1 MFDVIIVGAGF
12 SGAVFAERCAS
23 VKGLKVLIIE
33 QREHI
38 AGNCFDYHDQHG
50 VLIHKY
56 GPHIF
61 HTAKQEVWDY
71 LSQFTNWREYQHEV
85 LASIDNKL
93 IPVPFNL
100 NSLKLWYVEAEAD
113 KLKEKLLSRYGY
125 GHKIG
130 IQALRETDDS
140 ELKALAELIYEK
152 VFVNYTSK
160 QWGVRPED
168 ISPEVIARVPVY
180 ISTDNRYFQDEYQA
194 IPVDGYSHL
203 FESMV
208 SHPNIELKLGQ
219 NAMEMIRLNKE
230 TGGIMF
236 KGEPFL
242 GKVVFTGMIDE
253 LFDFELGELSYRS
266 LQFQFENHHKES
278 FQTNATVNYPN
289 EHLYTRITEFKKIT
303 GQVTNS
309 TTIVKEFPQDY
320 DRSDEHKNV
329 PYYPM
334 FNAKN
339 EQLYSAYRALTEHYD
354 SLIVFGRLGDFKYY
368 NMDDA
373 VKRSLDVFD
382 QAFMSA

>member
-1 MFDVIIVGAGF
+1 MFDVIVVGAGF

-38 AGNCFDYHDQHG
+38 AGNCFDYHDQHD

-61 HTAKQEVWDY
+61 HTAKQDVWAY

-113 KLKEKLLSRYGY
+113 KLKEKLVSRYGY

-130 IQALRETDDS
+130 IQTLRETDDG

-160 QWGVRPED
+160 QWGVSPED

-194 IPVDGYSHL
+194 IPADGYTSL
-203 FESMV
+203 FESML
-208 SHPNIELKLGQ
+208 SHPNIELELGQ
-219 NAMEMIRLNKE
+219 NAMEMIRLDKA
-230 TGGIMF
+230 TGGILF
-236 KGEPFL
+236 RGEPFQ

-253 LFDFELGELSYRS
+253 LFDFEFGELAYRS

-289 EHLYTRITEFKKIT
+289 DHLYTRITEFKKIT
-303 GQVTNS
+303 GQVTDT

-320 DRSDEHKNV
+320 DRNDEHKNV

-339 EQLYSAYRALTEHYD
+339 EKLYSAYRTLTERYE

-373 VKRSLDVFD
+373 VKRSLDVFETVY
-382 QAFMSA
+382 MSN